1 VSERFVRKVSRL
13 TLDWSV
19 QAQSVIDRELR
30 HRQKAVRRLRKTDPG
45 LAEELRAA
53 LADGVV
59 ETDDWPQRSAR
70 WFALVLEAGAAGLR
84 NPGYLDEV
92 ARLVDRGID
101 RVEALAPPAAVAA
114 EHAALVRAQRGY
126 AAAVRELG
134 GAAAGEDVEA
144 FAAAAERV
152 QRSRTAIDAAFDRLA
167 GAGTR
172 GG

>member
-1 VSERFVRKVSRL
+1 VSERFVRKVSRI

-45 LAEELRAA
+45 LGEELRAA

-84 NPGYLDEV
+84 KWFVGVRRRSGERTGSRRSCSWRSSSI
-92 ARLVDRGID
+92 ARC
-101 RVEALAPPAAVAA
+101 
-114 EHAALVRAQRGY
+114 
-126 AAAVRELG
+126 
-134 GAAAGEDVEA
+134 AAGW
-144 FAAAAERV
+144 
-152 QRSRTAIDAAFDRLA
+152 RSVASIRTES
-167 GAGTR
+167 TR
-172 GG
+172 GRADPAL